1 MAKTEIKQDT
11 MVIEYRGDLVRSC
24 LADLRQAHYNRTG
37 RDCYLFNV
45 NNADVV
51 DATMRGTIARFTV
64 GMGLNAAGW
73 GGEVA

>member
-11 MVIEYRGDLVRSC
+11 MVIEYRGDLVRAC

-64 GMGLNAAGW
+64 GLWA
-73 GGEVA
+73 E

>member
-64 GMGLNAAGW
+64 GH
-73 GGEVA
+73 GG